1 MLKSTKLTA
10 LTGSEVEITTEGLL
24 SGDYADEIRQLLIE
38 RGVLVFRNITFTE
51 DQQRAFTSTIGK
63 LRMDGPNEAN
73 GVLTVEY
80 SPPTYFWHMDAMYDE
95 ILPFATML
103 TPKKLPPEGGNTEFA
118 NTYAAFEDLPPE
130 EQEYLST
137 LQTLCTMKAGTER
150 VTYDIT
156 MEVVEMW
163 KKYER
168 VQPLVWRHRSG
179 RRSLVIG
186 STVSHVLDMHVADS
200 YELLQRLIAHATQ
213 DKYVYR
219 HQWRMGDA
227 VMWDNTGT
235 MHRVR
240 PYDVSKG
247 RLLIRTTVEG
257 IEPLPAV
264 PQEELATA

>member
-1 MLKSTKLTA
+1 MLKSTKLTP
-10 LTGSEVEITTEGLL
+10 LIGSEVDIDTEGLL
-24 SGDYADEIRQLLIE
+24 SGEHADDLRQLLIE
-38 RGVLVFRNITFTE
+38 RGVLVFRNIEFTE
-51 DQQRAFTSTIGK
+51 DQQRAFTATIGK
-63 LRMDGPNEAN
+63 LRMDGPNEAA

-95 ILPFATML
+95 LLPFATLL
-103 TPKKLPPEGGNTEFA
+103 TPKKLPSEGGKTEFA

-137 LQTLCTMKAGTER
+137 LQTLCSMKAGSELTTYE
-150 VTYDIT
+150 VTPEIA
-156 MEVVEMW
+156 EMW
-163 KKYER
+163 KKYQR

-200 YELLQRLIAHATQ
+200 YELLQRLVHHATQ
-213 DKYVYR
+213 DKYVYS
-219 HQWRMGDA
+219 HEWRMGDA

-240 PYDVSKG
+240 PYDISEG

-264 PQEELATA
+264 PEEDLVTA